1 MLYKSNEISRSKQ
14 RSSTR
19 LLRGVYGEE
28 GDDLLSAYLLRYPS
42 AVVTLET
49 ALSLYGITDEW
60 LAPPFC
66 FSFGLGFRPVDDPN
80 IAQIWDDNLTRL
92 LGATKME
99 REGISFLCHD
109 AERLLL
115 EFWRREKRVPREI
128 MAKAVFWYRAKAN
141 SGELNLPKLRE
152 YISKMP
158 KGKIYA
164 ERLRREI
171 L

>member
-1 MLYKSNEISRSKQ
+1 MLSKSNELTRTKQ

-19 LLRGVYGEE
+19 LLRGVYGDE
-28 GDDLLSAYLLRYPS
+28 GDDSLSAYLLRYPS
-42 AVVTLET
+42 AVLTLES

-60 LAPPFC
+60 LTPPFYL
-66 FSFGLGFRPVDDPN
+66 SFAIGYRPVNDPN
-80 IAQIWDDNLTRL
+80 VIQLWDDNKLRL
-92 LGATKME
+92 LGVTKKE
-99 REGISFLCHD
+99 RNGITFLCHD
-109 AERLLL
+109 VERLLIEL
-115 EFWRREKRVPREI
+115 WRREKRIPRET
-128 MAKAVFWYRAKAN
+128 MAKAVFWYRDKAN